1 MSIAI
6 LRRCFAPAIFGLG
19 YRLWCDDRIW
29 AMKQVKN
36 FRDIGCSECLNAAA
50 LDFDFTMAFQ
60 PIVDVSS
67 KSVFA
72 QEALVRGKDGQSATT
87 VFEHIN
93 DDNRYAFDQACR
105 VKAVE
110 LAARL
115 NMTSLLSINFMP
127 NAVYRPELC
136 IRTTLAAAE
145 KFQFP
150 TSRIMFEV
158 TESEEVDDI
167 PHLQSIFHHYREQG
181 FTTAIDDF
189 GSGFS
194 GLNML
199 ADLDADILKLD
210 MHLIRGI
217 DSNPRKH
224 AIVSGILTT
233 CRELGMQVI
242 AEGVETREEFLCL
255 NAMGINLIQ
264 GYLLAK
270 PAFESLAEVD
280 WAAIAK

>member
-1 MSIAI
+1 
-6 LRRCFAPAIFGLG
+6 
-19 YRLWCDDRIW
+19 
-29 AMKQVKN
+29 MKRVKN
-36 FRDIGCSECLNAAA
+36 FRDIGCSECLNGAG

-67 KSVFA
+67 KVVFA
-72 QEALVRGKDGQSATT
+72 HEALVRGKEGQSAAT
-87 VFEHIN
+87 VFEHVN

-115 NMTSLLSINFMP
+115 NMTSMLSINFMP

-145 KFQFP
+145 KFKFP
-150 TSRIMFEV
+150 TSHIMFEV
-158 TESEEVDDI
+158 TESEKVDDI
-167 PHLQSIFHHYREQG
+167 PHLLSIFHHYREQG

-210 MHLIRGI
+210 MHLIQGI

-224 AIVSGILTT
+224 AIVSGILAT

-242 AEGVETREEFLCL
+242 AEGVETREEFLSL
-255 NAMGINLIQ
+255 KAMGIHLIQ

-270 PAFESLAEVD
+270 PAFESLANID
-280 WAAIAK
+280 WAAIE

>member
-1 MSIAI
+1 MT
-6 LRRCFAPAIFGLG
+6 R
-19 YRLWCDDRIW
+19 
-29 AMKQVKN
+29 VKN
-36 FRDIGCSECLNAAA
+36 FRNIGCSECLNGAG

-72 QEALVRGKDGQSATT
+72 QEALVRGKQGQSAAT
-87 VFEHIN
+87 VFEHVN

-150 TSRIMFEV
+150 TARIMFEV
-158 TESEEVDDI
+158 TESEKVDDI

>member
-1 MSIAI
+1 
-6 LRRCFAPAIFGLG
+6 
-19 YRLWCDDRIW
+19 
-29 AMKQVKN
+29 MKQVKN

-60 PIVDVSS
+60 PIVDISS

-72 QEALVRGKDGQSATT
+72 QEALVRGKDGQSAAT
-87 VFEHIN
+87 VFEHVN

-115 NMTSLLSINFMP
+115 DITSLLSINFMP

-136 IRTTLAAAE
+136 IRTTLAAAK

-158 TESEEVDDI
+158 TESEKVDDI
-167 PHLQSIFHHYREQG
+167 PHLQSIFQHYQEQG
-181 FTTAIDDF
+181 FITAIDDF

-199 ADLDADILKLD
+199 AELEANILKLD
-210 MHLIRGI
+210 MQLIRGI

-242 AEGVETREEFLCL
+242 AEGVETVGEYYSLKAL
-255 NAMGINLIQ
+255 GIQLIQ

-270 PAFESLAEVD
+270 PAFESLAD
-280 WAAIAK
+280 INWAAITE

>member
-1 MSIAI
+1 
-6 LRRCFAPAIFGLG
+6 
-19 YRLWCDDRIW
+19 
-29 AMKQVKN
+29 MKRVKN
-36 FRDIGCSECLNAAA
+36 FRDIGCSECLNGAD

-67 KSVFA
+67 KVVFA
-72 QEALVRGKDGQSATT
+72 QEALVRGKEGQSAAT
-87 VFEHIN
+87 VFEHVN

-110 LAARL
+110 VAARL
-115 NMTSLLSINFMP
+115 NMTSMLSINFMP

-158 TESEEVDDI
+158 TESEKVEDI

-189 GSGFS
+189 GSGYS

-199 ADLDADILKLD
+199 ADLDANILKLD
-210 MHLIRGI
+210 MNLIRGI
-217 DSNPRKH
+217 DRNPRKH

-280 WAAIAK
+280 WAAIAN